1 MPGTLWPRL
10 TPAPALGPRVRA
22 SLTPAFLPD
31 PHFLYSGVPS
41 PGPARSAS
49 HGSFARAPRLQGSA
63 TPSGCAGT
71 APPRPDQRPT
81 SVPPWS
87 RCRRCVRGARAPVCR
102 DTGALPSEV
111 CSPAGA
117 PPGPCARPGQPPRR
131 VEGGGARELDPP
143 VRRRPR
149 RTRPREA
156 ETRARATSAAGPS
169 PPRSG
174 LAAPGLRAIHPQ
186 PPGPSATAVRAFPAR
201 PLYVTARRPIAPC
214 RGEAFPARADTSP
227 RADQS
232 RPPPP
237 AHAPPLLE
245 QSRGSSEPP
254 SPRQARPR
262 GRPGRGWAF
271 PRAGRRSR
279 RAVGTRGGEGTQA
292 LILESRAN
300 LSKRAKAQ
308 GRLRARFSVRRP
320 P

>member
-1 MPGTLWPRL
+1 MTGEGQEVNSPVGNRHRNGEATALERKPDPRGASQAPLASGTHSRALVPPGVHAPRAFSGLARQLSPLPGVSPVPGTLWPRL
-10 TPAPALGPRVRA
+10 SPAPALGPRVRA

-186 PPGPSATAVRAFPAR
+186 PPGPSATAV
-201 PLYVTARRPIAPC
+201 PC
-214 RGEAFPARADTSP
+214 VNF
-227 RADQS
+227 
-232 RPPPP
+232 
-237 AHAPPLLE
+237 
-245 QSRGSSEPP
+245 
-254 SPRQARPR
+254 
-262 GRPGRGWAF
+262 
-271 PRAGRRSR
+271 
-279 RAVGTRGGEGTQA
+279 
-292 LILESRAN
+292 
-300 LSKRAKAQ
+300 
-308 GRLRARFSVRRP
+308 
-320 P
+320 